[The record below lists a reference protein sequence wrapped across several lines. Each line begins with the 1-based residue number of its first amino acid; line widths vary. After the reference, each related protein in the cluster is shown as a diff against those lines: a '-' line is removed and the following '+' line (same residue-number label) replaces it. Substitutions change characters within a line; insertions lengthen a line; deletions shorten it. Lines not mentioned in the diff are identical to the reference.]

1 MSTALVLVL
10 LLLGLA
16 ACAGPEVIG
25 RQLCLQQCEADA
37 RDFREVEACRARCR
51 ESYAEDDGSG

>member
-1 MSTALVLVL
+1 MRLASASLL

-16 ACAGPEVIG
+16 ACAGPEVVG

-37 RDFREVEACRARCR
+37 RDFQDVEACRARCR
-51 ESYAEDDGSG
+51 ESYAAD